1 MDLDGD
7 VLCFHVM
14 PPFQEVF
21 VALMNA
27 IALRVGYPNRI
38 CPILFF
44 LGIKIY

>member
-14 PPFQEVF
+14 PLFQEVF

-38 CPILFF
+38 CPILF

>member
-14 PPFQEVF
+14 PLFQEVF

-27 IALRVGYPNRI
+27 IALRVGYPI
-38 CPILFF
+38 VSALFLF